1 MEYIIRAP
9 PLNNPWENV
18 NTPYLMSVMQAYNY
32 LLKFYAKDPE
42 DSRILLVV
50 YENNS
55 LEVWIFIN
63 KRERHSKIHK

>member
-1 MEYIIRAP
+1 
-9 PLNNPWENV
+9 
-18 NTPYLMSVMQAYNY
+18 MSVMQAYNY

-42 DSRILLVV
+42 DSRILPVV

-63 KRERHSKIHK
+63 KRERHSKIHQ